1 MAVSCLLLQ
10 PKRAVILGHF
20 ELFRLLYSMAAGG
33 SIYGTAGLKSR
44 LTFG

>member
-1 MAVSCLLLQ
+1 MAVSYLLLQ

-20 ELFRLLYSMAAGG
+20 KLFQPLYSMAAGG
-33 SIYGTAGLKSR
+33 SIYGAAGPESR